1 MDELKKK
8 YNHLIQREKNAE
20 KWFERE
26 DISQEEK
33 EKQLPNFKKI
43 VFALEDLIKEF
54 KKRGYEMTSEEITE
68 GFKEVNNG

>member
-1 MDELKKK
+1 MKFNFPKTRFVDEAK
-8 YNHLIQREKNAE
+8 
-20 KWFERE
+20 
-26 DISQEEK
+26 EK